1 MPRALDRGASFR
13 INKFWQSAFP
23 HRSVSGRLCSW
34 LWLPFFFAHA
44 LGPQRDENRLNPPGI
59 QMRQQLWST
68 DYDLSVQNFVIRDE
82 VLVGTLKAKAPVRH
96 PAFANDQKEGG
107 NLHIRVVIP
116 LHRVNR
122 LDLERIVRKCFS

>member
-1 MPRALDRGASFR
+1 MAIRLSASICVRAAMLLAL
-13 INKFWQSAFP
+13 AA
-23 HRSVSGRLCSW
+23 V
-34 LWLPFFFAHA
+34 FFAHA

-122 LDLERIVRKCFS
+122 LDLERIVNIAYIDEITEEK